1 MSTRKQMNNATKP
14 AKKYSSY
21 FGGDSD
27 GENGNM
33 SGGDERDPEVDYDD
47 YESEAEDDS
56 VVNDKKSKPVEGVD
70 SGNEELNEEDSQ
82 EEDDDDE
89 ESEDQ
94 GEDEGEDEDEDL
106 DAPIDTE
113 EEESEDEDEEDEEEE
128 PEEDADGNLVARPY
142 ARKPVP
148 ARNRKPVQ
156 NQVNVYSKSDDSEG
170 EDDEDED
177 ENYLQKFNAEI
188 NKEYIVDYHPECV
201 ISNYDEIA
209 TLAIVVRDKNGMIID
224 DLHRTPPYLTK
235 YERARILGQRA
246 KQINAGAPVY
256 VKVPEKVIDGYII
269 ASMELE
275 SKRIPFIVRRP
286 LPNGASEMWRLSDLE
301 NVAF

>member
-1 MSTRKQMNNATKP
+1 MSTRKQMNNATKS

-27 GENGNM
+27 GDNGNM

-56 VVNDKKSKPVEGVD
+56 VANDKKSKPADGLD
-70 SGNEELNEEDSQ
+70 SGNEEPNEDS
-82 EEDDDDE
+82 EDDEDE
-89 ESEDQ
+89 EEDQ
-94 GEDEGEDEDEDL
+94 GEEEDEDEDL

-113 EEESEDEDEEDEEEE
+113 DEDEDEDDESDESDEEQGE
-128 PEEDADGNLVARPY
+128 EEDADGNVVSRPY

-188 NKEYIVDYHPECV
+188 NKEYIVEHHPECV

-209 TLAIVVRDKNGMIID
+209 TLATVVRDKNGNIVD

-246 KQINAGAPVY
+246 KQVNTGAPIY
-256 VKVPEKVIDGYII
+256 VKVPEKVIDGYLI
-269 ASMELE
+269 AEMEL
-275 SKRIPFIVRRP
+275 KNKLIPFIIRRP
-286 LPNGASEMWRLSDLE
+286 LPNGGSEYWRLSSLE
-301 NVAF
+301 DVAF